1 MTTQAIDTNSRL
13 SRITACFLAFGS
25 DPLYNIN
32 KITAF
37 CGKEFGATC
46 ALYNRLN
53 DGMLCSWGGWNPPPG
68 YKAVDWAE
76 GHICYDVIRQG
87 KHDVYLVTNLQQS
100 PYAESDA
107 NVRLYN
113 LQTYMGTPAF
123 LDGGCVGSLCVV
135 FQRDFTPNQA
145 DKDLFLL
152 LAQAISIEENRKQT
166 CALLSREK
174 EKLEKLTAA
183 IGAGLVVISP
193 DYHVLWTNKV
203 IQDIFGQTEGKICH
217 TAFNQRSDI
226 CPDCGAKN
234 VFENNMEKSVNE
246 QTGRDINGRQ
256 IWSKIVATPLRNDNG
271 GIEAVLEVVMPITEN
286 KILEE
291 ANLRL
296 ITDLE
301 NVLTEV
307 RKLSGMLP
315 ICSSCKKIRDD
326 AGYWN
331 QIEEYIKDHSEVQ
344 FSHSICPQCAQQLY
358 SEFLDTK
365 ELDDRLFF
373 NIDQEKNLIQV
384 LCNGHFS
391 VEDIKKGAAKLYGD
405 PRFRKGMDSIVD
417 LSKTTLELDFDR
429 INDLTSFIKAN
440 EKTRGQCRVA
450 VIVTSDVIY
459 AVIRMLGLFAEATT
473 MNISPFKRYSEAVAW
488 INQTR
493 ENNWISADRIHP
505 VAPHSDR
512 P

>member
-1 MTTQAIDTNSRL
+1 
-13 SRITACFLAFGS
+13 
-25 DPLYNIN
+25 
-32 KITAF
+32 
-37 CGKEFGATC
+37 
-46 ALYNRLN
+46 
-53 DGMLCSWGGWNPPPG
+53 
-68 YKAVDWAE
+68 V
-76 GHICYDVIRQG
+76 
-87 KHDVYLVTNLQQS
+87 
-100 PYAESDA
+100 
-107 NVRLYN
+107 
-113 LQTYMGTPAF
+113 
-123 LDGGCVGSLCVV
+123 VG
-135 FQRDFTPNQA
+135 
-145 DKDLFLL
+145 
-152 LAQAISIEENRKQT
+152 
-166 CALLSREK
+166 EK
-174 EKLEKLTAA
+174 C
-183 IGAGLVVISP
+183 
-193 DYHVLWTNKV
+193 
-203 IQDIFGQTEGKICH
+203 Q
-217 TAFNQRSDI
+217 TAFNQQAGI
-226 CPDCGAKN
+226 CSDCGAKN
-234 VFENNMEKSVNE
+234 VFENNMEKSVHE

-256 IWSKIVATPLRNDNG
+256 IWSKIVATPLRNDRG

-365 ELDDRLFF
+365 ELDDKLAIT
-373 NIDQEKNLIQV
+373 IDQEKNLIQV

-391 VEDIKKGAAKLYGD
+391 VEDIKKGAGELYAD
-405 PRFRKGMDSIVD
+405 PRFRTGMDSIVD
-417 LSKTTLELDFDR
+417 LSRATLELDFDR
-429 INDLTSFIKAN
+429 INDLTAFIKAN

-459 AVIRMLGLFAEATT
+459 AIIRMLGLFAETTT
-473 MNISPFKRYSEAVAW
+473 MTISPFKKYTEAVAW

-493 ENNWISADRIHP
+493 QSNRISADSDLAGRI
-505 VAPHSDR
+505 A
-512 P
+512 